1 MDIKIKAPGREDLRQ
16 LALPLAVVFGL
27 LALWLAW
34 SGASQW
40 RDHKRETDLT
50 RARDSVASAVG
61 SSVKAQTTRLGTLLA
76 ADPVQAALSPVQPPV
91 AAAETAAVAPAP
103 APAMPDLAA
112 AAAALK
118 AAWPQAEAV
127 EFWPVDMQAQ
137 FAALPKGGY
146 GLLAAAE
153 SALVAQAPVARLAK
167 AGSPKLV
174 IAAPVPAGKAPV
186 AVAVVRLPPSTVL
199 DPLRKTELPGG
210 SYLALRQG
218 TATLAEHGDTALAN
232 GAEAL
237 AAKVPGTD
245 LRVVAGLPDTAGRAF
260 GLGVLPSLI
269 AALVLAALAYFAW
282 RQLGRV
288 VDTAPVDADAG
299 EQPTLEQAL
308 AEAPARRPS
317 PPPSAVPE
325 VMPKAAVSA
334 ASDAERAP
342 VAIDRGIF
350 RAYDIRGVV
359 GQSLDAGVAELIGHA
374 IGSLMQEQDL
384 YYIAVGR
391 DGRLSGPELT
401 NGLIAGLR
409 KAGRSVIDL
418 GVAPTPLVYFATHH
432 LHTGCG
438 VAVTGSHNPPD
449 YNGFKIVVG
458 GETLS
463 GDAIADLH
471 KRIADDRLYTASSPG
486 TLSERDIGQDYVERI
501 AGDVQA
507 DRRLK
512 VVVDAGNGAAGE
524 LGPRVLEAIG
534 VEVEP
539 LFCEIDGTFPNHH
552 PDPSEPHNLE
562 DLVRM
567 VQRLGADLGIA
578 FDGDG
583 DRLGVV
589 TRSGENIY
597 PDRLLMLFAADVL
610 ERNPGAM
617 ILYDVKC
624 SGRLPGYIL
633 RHGGSPMM
641 WKTGHSLIKAKMR
654 ETGAELA
661 GEMSGHFFFDE
672 RWYGFDD
679 GIYAAAR
686 LVEILSQRSEPPEDV
701 LAALPNGVST
711 PEIKVEAPNGNPHAF
726 VDSFRA
732 AAQFEGART
741 STIDGLR
748 VDWNDGWGLVRASNT
763 TPVLVLRFDAD
774 DEAALRRIQDAFR
787 EQLLALA
794 PDLQLPF

>member
-1 MDIKIKAPGREDLRQ
+1 MDIKLKPLGGDILRKA
-16 LALPLAVVFGL
+16 AVPLAAL
-27 LALWLAW
+27 LALLAAWLAW
-34 SGASQW
+34 SAVAQW
-40 RDHKRETDLT
+40 RDHQRETALSA
-50 RARDSVASAVG
+50 ARDGAALAVG
-61 SSVKAQTTRLGTLLA
+61 STVKTQAAQLRTLLA
-76 ADPVQAALSPVQPPV
+76 TPAVRAAFTPAATTPAAPAAGAPPQAPAAPV
-91 AAAETAAVAPAP
+91 A
-103 APAMPDLAA
+103 PDLAA

-118 AAWPQAEAV
+118 AAWPRAEAV
-127 EFWPVDMQAQ
+127 EAWPPDMDAQ

-146 GLLAAAE
+146 GLLAVADAAL
-153 SALVAQAPVARLAK
+153 AAGKPVARMAK
-167 AGSPKLV
+167 VGGNQKLV
-174 IAAPVPAGKAPV
+174 VAAPAPDATAPV
-186 AVAVVRLPPSTVL
+186 AVAVVQLPPQPVV
-199 DPLRKTELPGG
+199 DAVQRAAVPGG

-218 TATLAEHGDTALAN
+218 NATLAANGNAELAN

-237 AAKVPGTD
+237 AAKIPDTD
-245 LRVVAGLPDTAGRAF
+245 LRVVAGLPDAATGAF
-260 GLGVLPSLI
+260 GLGAIASLVG
-269 AALVLAALAYFAW
+269 ALLLAALAFLAW
-282 RQLGRV
+282 RKLGRLAPAGV
-288 VDTAPVDADAG
+288 AEAETAEGEGPPPTLQEAIAAAPAPVA
-299 EQPTLEQAL
+299 P
-308 AEAPARRPS
+308 EAPKIVVQEPERP
-317 PPPSAVPE
+317 
-325 VMPKAAVSA
+325 AAA
-334 ASDAERAP
+334 

-359 GQSLDAGVAELIGHA
+359 GQTLDAGVAELIGQA
-374 IGSLMQEQDL
+374 IGSLMAEQDL
-384 YYIAVGR
+384 YYIVVGR
-391 DGRLSGPELT
+391 DGRLSGPDLVG
-401 NGLIAGLR
+401 GLVEGLR
-409 KAGRSVIDL
+409 KAGRSVIDI
-418 GVAPTPLVYFATHH
+418 GVVPTPVVYFATHH

-438 VAVTGSHNPPD
+438 VAVTGSHNPAD

-471 KRIADDRLYTASSPG
+471 KRIAEDRLHTASSPG
-486 TLSERDIGQDYVERI
+486 TLAERDIAQDYVDRI

-524 LGPRVLEAIG
+524 IGPRVLEAIG

-539 LFCEIDGTFPNHH
+539 LYCEIDGNFPNHH
-552 PDPSEPHNLE
+552 PDPSDPHNLE

-633 RHGGSPMM
+633 RHGGSPLM

-654 ETGAELA
+654 ETEAELA
-661 GEMSGHFFFDE
+661 GEMSGHFFFGE

-686 LVEILSQRSEPPEDV
+686 LIEILSVRSEPVEEV
-701 LAALPNGVST
+701 LGALPNGVST
-711 PEIKVEAPNGNPHAF
+711 PEIKVAAPNGDPHAF
-726 VDSFRA
+726 VERFVA
-732 AAQFEGART
+732 AAQFEGARA

-748 VDWNDGWGLVRASNT
+748 VDWTDGWGLVRASNT
-763 TPVLVLRFDAD
+763 TPVLVMRFDAD
-774 DEAALRRIQDAFR
+774 SEDALKRIQGEFR
-787 EQLLALA
+787 SQLLALA

>member
-1 MDIKIKAPGREDLRQ
+1 MDIKLKAPATGDILRR
-16 LALPLAVVFGL
+16 LALPLAVVLAL
-27 LALWLAW
+27 LAAWLAW
-34 SGASQW
+34 SGVAQW
-40 RDHKRETDLT
+40 RDHQHETGLAA
-50 RARDSVASAVG
+50 ARDGAALAVG
-61 SSVKAQTTRLGTLLA
+61 STVKTQSAQLGKLLA
-76 ADPVQAALSPVQPPV
+76 LPTVRAAFAPPV
-91 AAAETAAVAPAP
+91 PADASAAPDAQPAP
-103 APAMPDLAA
+103 APDLAA
-112 AAAALK
+112 AAAAIK
-118 AAWPQAEAV
+118 AEWPKAEAV
-127 EFWPVDMQAQ
+127 EAWPLDMHAQ

-146 GLLAAAE
+146 GLLAVADA
-153 SALVAQAPVARLAK
+153 ALVANAPVARMAK
-167 AGSPKLV
+167 VGGSQKLV
-174 IAAPVPAGKAPV
+174 VAAPAPDARAPV
-186 AVAVVRLPPSTVL
+186 AIAVVQLAPDVIVDAVKQASVPA
-199 DPLRKTELPGG
+199 G

-218 TATLAEHGDTALAN
+218 TATLVENGNTDLVN

-237 AAKVPGTD
+237 AAKIPDTD
-245 LRVVAGLPDTAGRAF
+245 LRIVAGLPDTATAAF
-260 GLGVLPSLI
+260 GLGAIPALI
-269 AALVLAALAYFAW
+269 GALVLAALAWFAW
-282 RQLGRV
+282 RKLGSL
-288 VDTAPVDADAG
+288 PVAGADAAAVDDG
-299 EQPTLEQAL
+299 PAPTLEEAIAAAPVP
-308 AEAPARRPS
+308 AEPVAPKI
-317 PPPSAVPE
+317 VVQEPE
-325 VMPKAAVSA
+325 RTRTA
-334 ASDAERAP
+334 

-359 GQSLDAGVAELIGHA
+359 GQTLDAGVAELIGQA
-374 IGSLMQEQDL
+374 IGSLMAEQDL
-384 YYIAVGR
+384 YYIVVGR
-391 DGRLSGPELT
+391 DGRLSGPDLAG
-401 NGLIAGLR
+401 GLIEGLR
-409 KAGRSVIDL
+409 KAGRSVIDI
-418 GVAPTPLVYFATHH
+418 GVVPTPVVYFATHH

-438 VAVTGSHNPPD
+438 VAVTGSHNPAD

-471 KRIADDRLYTASSPG
+471 KRIAEDRLHTATSPG
-486 TLSERDIGQDYVERI
+486 TLAERDVSQDYVDRI

-524 LGPRVLEAIG
+524 IGPRVLEAIG

-539 LFCEIDGTFPNHH
+539 LYCEIDGTFPNHH

-562 DLVRM
+562 DLVNM

-633 RHGGSPMM
+633 RHGGSPLM

-661 GEMSGHFFFDE
+661 GEMSGHFFFGE

-686 LVEILSQRSEPPEDV
+686 LIEILSVRGEPVEEV
-701 LAALPNGVST
+701 LGALPNGVST
-711 PEIKVEAPNGNPHAF
+711 PEIKVDAPNGDPHGF
-726 VDSFRA
+726 VERFVA
-732 AAQFEGART
+732 AAQFEGARS

-748 VDWNDGWGLVRASNT
+748 VDWTDGWGLVRASNT
-763 TPVLVLRFDAD
+763 TPVLVMRFDAD
-774 DEAALRRIQDAFR
+774 DEEALRRIQGAFR

-794 PDLQLPF
+794 PDLPLPF